1 MIEYLVLIKLTQSLN
16 HINNRKPKII
26 IINKII
32 ISVLIILKY
41 NTQINKQYIM
51 LQNHYQIYN

>member
-1 MIEYLVLIKLTQSLN
+1 MIGYLVLIKLTKSLN
-16 HINNRKPKII
+16 HINNRKSKII